1 MVHNFVHIPHHR
13 QIRQL
18 GKAGKCSNIEN
29 VAPDP
34 GSCTRVMF
42 AAARQGPDFS
52 SYSAVSAR
60 TPKTEG
66 TATPRGKLF
75 PRRDLPSA
83 IDGRPHQ
90 LVRPLASGQ
99 EHPPLG
105 ESL

>member
-1 MVHNFVHIPHHR
+1 LRLH
-13 QIRQL
+13 
-18 GKAGKCSNIEN
+18 GKARI
-29 VAPDP
+29 
-34 GSCTRVMF
+34 
-42 AAARQGPDFS
+42 FS
-52 SYSAVSAR
+52 FYSAVSAR

-99 EHPPLG
+99 EHPR
-105 ESL
+105 